1 MKYLQEQLVDGQ
13 GPRVCSQVENGTAY
27 TTALNLICSHC

>member
-1 MKYLQEQLVDGQ
+1 MKYLQEHLVDGK
-13 GPRVCSQVENGTAY
+13 GLRVCSQVEKGTAY